1 MRHRILASAA
11 YFFFFAGGGA
21 LIPYLVLY
29 YQDVGI
35 DKQGIGYIVAA
46 TTIAN
51 LIGAPFWSSLAD
63 GLHIHKFLLPFAAFS
78 AVIPAYLLSQAD
90 QFLTLM
96 ILIMIQVFLIAPLV
110 PLTDSAVLEMLG
122 DDRAT
127 YGKLRLWGGVGFG
140 VAGWLSGELI
150 EHHGFDVVF
159 ALYIVLMVMTGLTVM
174 LLPPP
179 KPKPAEPFFR
189 NLRQLLTDN
198 TMRVFLA
205 AVFIMGI
212 ANTFIF
218 SYFALFMDY
227 IGADGGLI
235 GLSVATASLSEL
247 PIFFLSAW
255 LIRKFTARGL
265 IIIALSM
272 FAFRSLLTSFI
283 SDPNLGVA
291 VQFLHGPSFSAF
303 WAAGVVFVFEIAPSR
318 LRATAQAGLGMM
330 FFGLSGA
337 IGAPIGAALFEH
349 FGPVVMYRFGAVI
362 GLISVLLFSYSSIRL
377 NVMQTIQKTA

>member
-35 DKQGIGYIVAA
+35 DKQGIGYILAA

-63 GLHIHKFLLPFAAFS
+63 GLHIHKVLLPFAAFS
-78 AVIPAYLLSQAD
+78 AIIPAYLLSRAD
-90 QFLTLM
+90 QFLSLL

-110 PLTDSAVLEMLG
+110 PLTDNAVLEMLG
-122 DDRAT
+122 DDRPT

-140 VAGWLSGELI
+140 VAGWLSGEMI

-159 ALYIVLMVMTGLTVM
+159 ALYIALMIMTGFTVM
-174 LLPPP
+174 QLPSP
-179 KPKPAEPFFR
+179 KPSPSEPFFH
-189 NLRQLLTDN
+189 NLRQLLTNN

-205 AVFIMGI
+205 AVFLMGI
-212 ANTFIF
+212 CNTFIF
-218 SYFALFMDY
+218 SYFALFMDA
-227 IGADGGLI
+227 IGADEGLI
-235 GLSVATASLSEL
+235 GLSVAAASLSEL

-255 LIRKFTARGL
+255 LIRQFTARGVL
-265 IIIALSM
+265 TIALSM
-272 FAFRSLLTSFI
+272 FALRSLLTSFI
-283 SDPNLGVA
+283 SDPNLGVV
-291 VQFLHGPSFSAF
+291 VQLLHGPSFSAF
-303 WAAGVVFVFEIAPSR
+303 WAAGVVFVFEIAPPR

-330 FFGLSGA
+330 VFGLSGA
-337 IGAPIGAALFEH
+337 IGAPIGAALFDH
-349 FGPVVMYRFGAVI
+349 FGPIVMYRFGAVM
-362 GLISVLLFSYSSIRL
+362 GLISILLFSYTSIRISL
-377 NVMQTIQKTA
+377 MQTIEKTA